1 MADPAVRFL
10 LQRRLDRRDGSDLGL
25 VSELHG
31 RAQADGWIGIGE
43 LRLRLVGVEERLDH
57 EPQPTVGRH
66 LLQVRQRHGA
76 EWLPVVRAGDIDHIP
91 VAARSLRAADDQL
104 GRARARARVD
114 ATAAQRL
121 EELDPLGIA
130 GLAEDG
136 DGRLAAIGVL
146 TDEIR
151 QRARHLGGPR
161 GRRRVAR
168 RSRGEPRDQRKENDE
183 TVSHAFF

>member
-1 MADPAVRFL
+1 MLITPMRPNTIARPSAMRSKIEASEAPWKAVSTVVVKR

-31 RAQADGWIGIGE
+31 RAQADGWIRIGE

-66 LLQVRQRHGA
+66 LRQVRQRYGA

-114 ATAAQRL
+114 AT
-121 EELDPLGIA
+121 
-130 GLAEDG
+130 
-136 DGRLAAIGVL
+136 
-146 TDEIR
+146 
-151 QRARHLGGPR
+151 
-161 GRRRVAR
+161 
-168 RSRGEPRDQRKENDE
+168 
-183 TVSHAFF
+183 